1 MNGANPLRT
10 LRRLFGPFRSMRA
23 RLVFLFGGVMMAIT
37 VFLYLYFP
45 LTVRREAE
53 AALEVRAEEVT
64 QMAAVF
70 VSSAVLFRQRE
81 DIGDQLR
88 AAAKAND
95 EVVYF
100 AVMTADGEL
109 LEDQRIHRG
118 MDLPQDPCGGRL
130 GIIPEF
136 QVYCSQA
143 SIRFPP
149 GEQGRELGRVRA
161 ALHMG
166 DLAAAVGKMRRQ
178 VGFVSAVILFIG
190 IVASYLSM
198 TLFVRPLQRIADAA
212 KRIAGGD
219 LSVRVPVHGDD
230 EVGTL
235 ARAFNTMVRN
245 LQGTQI
251 ELKQAYSDLEQIL
264 DNIPA
269 LVAVI
274 DTEDRLLYINPA
286 GVPDE
291 VKRQALLGAPIE
303 RFWDHS
309 GVDEDTQT
317 RLNTNL
323 HRCIMENRITQM
335 EVSGSIGQEGEQR
348 TFLTLFGP
356 ILGSVGY
363 VERVVG
369 YAVEISE
376 LRRAE
381 EALREREDQLRQAQ
395 KMEAVGRLAGGVAHD
410 FNNLL
415 TAVRGNTDLL
425 LLEAEERGEPRE
437 ELEEIKMSA
446 ERGARLTRQLLAFSR
461 SQILN
466 PELLDLNEVLDAIE
480 KMIRRLIGEHIRV
493 ETVLHPSPVW
503 ITSDR
508 GQVEQIIVNL
518 ALNAG
523 DAMPD
528 GGTLTLSTGLLRGVG
543 QEDMILPEVSE
554 GPFAVLKVQDTGVG
568 MDANT
573 QGRIFEPF
581 FTTKP
586 MGKGTG
592 LGLATV
598 YGIVQQSDGHL
609 RVESLPGEGSA
620 FFIYLPSTPPGE
632 EGAARSDKALEAREG
647 GDETILVVEDEE
659 LVRDLTST
667 LLKRQGYQ
675 VLAAEGPA
683 DALRLSEDHP
693 DTIHLLLT
701 DLVMPEM
708 NGQALARRVS
718 ARRPGMRVLFM
729 SGYTDDEVLRT
740 GISQASVHFLSKPF
754 SQEELAVAV
763 RRALTPD
770 PVGAD

>member
-1 MNGANPLRT
+1 
-10 LRRLFGPFRSMRA
+10 MRV

-70 VSSAVLFRQRE
+70 VASAVLFRQRE

-118 MDLPQDPCGGRL
+118 MDLPQDPCGGSL
-130 GIIPEF
+130 GIIPQF
-136 QVYCSQA
+136 QVYCAEA

-178 VGFVSAVILFIG
+178 VGFVSAVILLIG
-190 IVASYLSM
+190 LVASYLSM
-198 TLFVRPLQRIADAA
+198 ALFVRPLQKIADAA

-230 EVGTL
+230 EVGIL

-291 VKRQALLGAPIE
+291 VKRQALLGAPIVE
-303 RFWDHS
+303 FWEHS
-309 GVDEDTQT
+309 GVDEDAQT
-317 RLNTNL
+317 RLNKNL

-493 ETVLHPSPVW
+493 ETSLHPSPVW

-508 GQVEQIIVNL
+508 GQVEQVIVNL

-528 GGTLTLSTGLLRGVG
+528 GGTLTLSTGLLSGVG

-609 RVESLPGEGSA
+609 RVESLPGEGST
-620 FFIYLPSTPPGE
+620 FFIYLPSTPPAE
-632 EGAARSDKALEAREG
+632 EGLVRPGEALEAGDG

-667 LLKRQGYQ
+667 LLRRQGYH
-675 VLAAEGPA
+675 VLAAEGPE
-683 DALRLSEDHP
+683 DALRLSEGHP
-693 DTIHLLLT
+693 NTIHLLLT

-708 NGQALARRVS
+708 NGQALARRVE
-718 ARRPGMRVLFM
+718 ARRPGLRVLFM